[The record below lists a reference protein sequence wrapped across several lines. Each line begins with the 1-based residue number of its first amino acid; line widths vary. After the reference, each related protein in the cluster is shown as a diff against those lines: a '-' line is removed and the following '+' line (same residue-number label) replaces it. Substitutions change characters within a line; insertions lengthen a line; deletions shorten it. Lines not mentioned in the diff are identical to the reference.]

1 MPHADANQCTAV
13 ACGCWASQCLE
24 VLPTLYKQPAQEEGN
39 INWHILLLSLCST
52 GSHTVTEWW
61 WNRTDERVQCNQ
73 LKCILSESM
82 LLHIPNHPI
91 IPSSSSLVR
100 MQPM

>member
-1 MPHADANQCTAV
+1 MQMPISAQQWRVAV
-13 ACGCWASQCLE
+13 GQVNASKS
-24 VLPTLYKQPAQEEGN
+24 LPTLYKQPAQEEGS